1 MRSPATIAAALLTCF
16 ASAACGPQST
26 EVSGAQ
32 SAYAQSATPRSTPAA
47 SHPRPVA
54 EGSRYDYYILNL
66 SWSPEFCYSHPT
78 SEECPSHPGFVVHG
92 LWPERNDGSYPE
104 HCGDRPGPSDDY
116 VWAGLMPT
124 SYLAMHEWQTHG
136 TCTPYAAN
144 DYFGLVRRA
153 VESVKIPKE
162 FTHTTQQ
169 IMEPPDAIIA
179 AFARINTSFPDGG
192 IVLSCG
198 NNRLTAMEFCFDKGL
213 SPIACSG
220 LRTCRANNVKITPQ
234 ISSQ

>member
-1 MRSPATIAAALLTCF
+1 MRSPLTFAATLTCL
-16 ASAACGPQST
+16 ALAACGPQNS

-32 SAYAQSATPRSTPAA
+32 YARAQSATSGPPRAA
-47 SHPRPVA
+47 ALPRPVA
-54 EGSRYDYYILNL
+54 EGSQYDYYILNL
-66 SWSPEFCYSHPT
+66 SWSPEFCFTHPDN
-78 SEECPSHPGFVVHG
+78 EQCPSHPGFVVHG

-104 HCGDRPGPSDDY
+104 HCGDRPGPSDDH

-169 IMEPPDAIIA
+169 SMEPPAAIVA
-179 AFARINTSFPDGG
+179 AFARINTGFPGG
-192 IVLSCG
+192 SIVLSCG
-198 NNRLTAMEFCFDKGL
+198 NNRLTAMEFCFDKSL

-234 ISSQ
+234 MGSE